1 MQMEKGRLGQFF
13 LVIGL
18 ISLVIFITT
27 NQVDNPTYGFFIAGL
42 ALSLL
47 GGFIMF
53 QDRKPPA
60 PTARFQAYRKMR
72 QKQADRRAKKKTRR
86 EEKDKKHKR

>member
-18 ISLVIFITT
+18 ICLVIFVTT
-27 NQVDNPTYGFFIAGL
+27 NRVDNPAYGFFIAGL

-47 GGFIMF
+47 GGF
-53 QDRKPPA
+53 
-60 PTARFQAYRKMR
+60 
-72 QKQADRRAKKKTRR
+72 ADLSGSQTPRA
-86 EEKDKKHKR
+86 HGALPYLS